1 MARKALWQNGL
12 LLALSCGVSLLV
24 AEAVVAAWFPQ
35 NLGTWGMTRNGITS
49 HVPNLSVYLPQFKQE
64 ISINSHGMRD
74 REHAVAKEPGTIRIL
89 VLGDSFMEANQVAF
103 KDSFSSLLEAK
114 LKSEGSGQVE
124 VINAGVS
131 GWGTDDEL
139 TYLTRYGFRF
149 HPDLVLVGMTLHND
163 VQDNLMEEFH
173 AYADGVLREKPV
185 EEIPLV
191 DFGLLQ
197 VKEFLASH
205 SHLYQLLLRAKR
217 SSWIRNEQK
226 RLDAHV
232 VGLLEKEQTVSMK
245 RGWNMTRL
253 LFRKM
258 KQRSAEIGAPL
269 VVFLIPLRIQISDHN
284 LQSFLE
290 GHDMTRDQ
298 IMWDQ
303 PQRTMM
309 QIGSVE
315 GIMVIDLLAD
325 FRQKEKMAPDQ
336 LYLAGDGH
344 WTAAGHRLASDL
356 VAHRLITSGVL
367 PVSVVPPSTNRDRLR
382 L

>member
-1 MARKALWQNGL
+1 MTGMARKALWQNGL
-12 LLALSCGVSLLV
+12 VIALSCGVSLLV
-24 AEAVVAAWFPQ
+24 AEAIVATWFPK

-49 HVPNLSVYLPQFKQE
+49 HVPNLSVYLPEFKQE

-89 VLGDSFMEANQVAF
+89 VLGDSFIEANQVAF
-103 KDSFSSLLEAK
+103 KDSFPSLLEAK
-114 LKSEGSGQVE
+114 LKSEASGQVE
-124 VINAGVS
+124 VINASVS

-163 VQDNLMEEFH
+163 VHDNLKEEFH
-173 AYADGVLREKPV
+173 SYADGDLREKPV
-185 EEIPLV
+185 KEIPLV
-191 DFGLLQ
+191 DFVLLQ
-197 VKEFLASH
+197 VKQYLASH
-205 SHLYQLLLRAKR
+205 SHVYQMLLRAKR
-217 SSWIRNEQK
+217 GSWIRNEAK
-226 RLDAHV
+226 RLDTHV
-232 VGLLEKEQTVSMK
+232 VRLLEKEQTVSMK
-245 RGWNMTRL
+245 RGWNMTQL

-258 KQRSAEIGAPL
+258 KQRCAEFGARL

-298 IMWDQ
+298 IMLDQ

-315 GIMVIDLLAD
+315 GIMVIDLLTD
-325 FRQKEKMAPDQ
+325 FRQKEKMAHDQ

-356 VAHRLITSGVL
+356 AANHLITSGVL
-367 PVSVVPPSTNRDRLR
+367 PVSSPAFH
-382 L
+382 

>member
-24 AEAVVAAWFPQ
+24 AEAIVATWFPQ

-49 HVPNLSVYLPQFKQE
+49 HVPNLSVYLPEFKQE

-114 LKSEGSGQVE
+114 LKSEASGQVE

-163 VQDNLMEEFH
+163 VHDNLKEEFH
-173 AYADGVLREKPV
+173 SYADGDLREKPV
-185 EEIPLV
+185 KEIPLV

-197 VKEFLASH
+197 VKEYLASH
-205 SHLYQLLLRAKR
+205 SHLYQMLLRAKR
-217 SSWIRNEQK
+217 GSWIRNEAK
-226 RLDAHV
+226 RLDTHV
-232 VGLLEKEQTVSMK
+232 VRLLEKEQTVSMK
-245 RGWNMTRL
+245 RGWNMTQL

-258 KQRSAEIGAPL
+258 KQRSAEIGARL

-367 PVSVVPPSTNRDRLR
+367 PVSVVPPSTNRDRLK

>member
-1 MARKALWQNGL
+1 MTGMARKVLWQSGL

-24 AEAVVAAWFPQ
+24 AEAIVAVWFPQ
-35 NLGTWGMTRNGITS
+35 NLGTWGMTRDGITS
-49 HVPNLSVYLPQFKQE
+49 HVPNLSVYLSQYKQE
-64 ISINSHGMRD
+64 ISINSYGMRD

-103 KDSFSSLLEAK
+103 KDSFSSLLEAR
-114 LKSEGSGQVE
+114 LKSEASGQVE

-149 HPDLVLVGMTLHND
+149 RPDLVLVGMTLHND

-173 AYADGVLREKPV
+173 SYADGDLREKPV

-191 DFGLLQ
+191 DFVLLQ

-205 SHLYQLLLRAKR
+205 SHLYQVLLRAKR
-217 SSWIRNEQK
+217 GSWIRNEDK
-226 RLDAHV
+226 KLNTHTA
-232 VGLLEKEQTVSMK
+232 GLLEKEQTVSMK
-245 RGWNMTRL
+245 RGWNMTQL

-284 LQSFLE
+284 MHSFLE
-290 GHDMTRDQ
+290 GENMTQDQ
-298 IMWDQ
+298 ILLDQ

-315 GIMVIDLLAD
+315 GIVVIDLLTD
-325 FRQKEKMAPDQ
+325 FRQKQEMVPDQ

-344 WTAAGHRLASDL
+344 WTAAGHRLAAGIVAERL
-356 VAHRLITSGVL
+356 VTSEIL
-367 PVSVVPPSTNRDRLR
+367 PSP
-382 L
+382 

>member
-1 MARKALWQNGL
+1 MAFQKTLQI
-12 LLALSCGVSLLV
+12 
-24 AEAVVAAWFPQ
+24 VVRDLNPEGNQKYHERCA
-35 NLGTWGMTRNGITS
+35 NLGA
-49 HVPNLSVYLPQFKQE
+49 PL
-64 ISINSHGMRD
+64 
-74 REHAVAKEPGTIRIL
+74 
-89 VLGDSFMEANQVAF
+89 
-103 KDSFSSLLEAK
+103 
-114 LKSEGSGQVE
+114 
-124 VINAGVS
+124 
-131 GWGTDDEL
+131 
-139 TYLTRYGFRF
+139 F
-149 HPDLVLVGMTLHND
+149 H
-163 VQDNLMEEFH
+163 
-173 AYADGVLREKPV
+173 
-185 EEIPLV
+185 
-191 DFGLLQ
+191 
-197 VKEFLASH
+197 
-205 SHLYQLLLRAKR
+205 
-217 SSWIRNEQK
+217 
-226 RLDAHV
+226 
-232 VGLLEKEQTVSMK
+232 
-245 RGWNMTRL
+245 L